1 MRIVIDTPH
10 VESRLRL
17 ARTLSL
23 VGVLIL
29 GAGLLINLFALE
41 AVERLGIDP
50 MVLSLAFLAVGVI
63 VSQVA
68 LYFANRYG
76 ARYRPDEVIDT
87 ALRGLDDRYVV
98 FHHVKGMPPHV
109 LLSPSGAWLLETR
122 HQSGRVAW
130 ENGRWRHDMPLK
142 ALRSLFGDGLGNPA
156 RDAAMGL
163 EELKKTLHK
172 AELDSLP
179 SRAVVVFVDPAARVE
194 AEDAPVPT
202 VHAAKLK
209 GHVRQADQANANPLS
224 RTTINQAAQA
234 LGRGLAETQAA
245 AAEEP
250 AETTPA
256 PRPGVA
262 RKRRRSKGKG
272 QGT

>member
-29 GAGLLINLFALE
+29 GAGLVVNLFALQQ
-41 AVERLGIDP
+41 VESLGIDP
-50 MVLSLAFLAVGVI
+50 MVLSLGFLAVGVVI
-63 VSQVA
+63 SQVA

-87 ALRGLDDRYVV
+87 ALHGLDDRYVV
-98 FHHVKGMPPHV
+98 FHHVKGLPAHV

-122 HQSGRVAW
+122 HQTGRIAW

-142 ALRSLFGDGLGNPA
+142 FLRSWFGDGLGNPA
-156 RDAAMGL
+156 RDAEMGL

-172 AELDSLP
+172 AELDNLP
-179 SRAVVVFVDPAARVE
+179 SRAVVVFVDPGARVE
-194 AEDAPVPT
+194 AEGAPVPA

-209 GHVRQADQANANPLS
+209 GYVRQVDQAAANPVS

-234 LGRGLAETQAA
+234 LGRGLAETQAS

-250 AETTPA
+250 AETVA
-256 PRPGVA
+256 VPRSSAA

-272 QGT
+272 QGS

>member
-23 VGVLIL
+23 IGVLIL
-29 GAGLLINLFALE
+29 GSGLLVNLFAIDALE
-41 AVERLGIDP
+41 KMGIDP
-50 MVLSLAFLAVGVI
+50 MMLSLGFLAVGVI

-76 ARYRPDEVIDT
+76 ARSRPDEVIDT
-87 ALRGLDDRYVV
+87 ALHGLDDRYVV

-109 LLSPSGAWLLETR
+109 LLGPSGAWLLETR
-122 HQSGRVAW
+122 HQTGRIAW

-142 ALRSLFGDGLGNPA
+142 MLRSLFGDGLGNPA
-156 RDAAMGL
+156 RDAEMGL

-172 AELDSLP
+172 AELDNLP
-179 SRAVVVFVDPAARVE
+179 SRAVVVFVDPAAKVE
-194 AEDAPVPT
+194 AEDAPVAT
-202 VHAAKLK
+202 MHAAKLR
-209 GHVRQADQANANPLS
+209 GHVRQVDQANANPVS
-224 RTTINQAAQA
+224 RTTINQAAQT

-250 AETTPA
+250 AETGAA